1 MKIHYTGA
9 NPEVA
14 EGLKNYNGPESP
26 DENIDVDES
35 SEALQEEDTEG
46 TSGTEAPNEE
56 L

>member
-1 MKIHYTGA
+1 MEMHFTP
-9 NPEVA
+9 NPEEA
-14 EGLKNYNGPESP
+14 EGLKKNNGQESP
-26 DENIDVDES
+26 GQNVDVDES